1 VYDNRGFPLQT
12 GGNVYYRGARPYNK
26 EAKFVARAEFDP
38 KVKLAAEGDHLYLHL
53 SVDEAVQ
60 KSDALLVTT
69 AVLGKAKI
77 PNLPYERPDGTP
89 IRVDTDYFGKSRSEG
104 SPTPGPFQNP
114 GTGPLVLKVW

>member
-1 VYDNRGFPLQT
+1 MTTGFPLQT